1 MRERVRGIIID
12 LMLRRN
18 TLITVFVIGWTLLF
32 QYETLRAGYLSPLV
46 LRLRSAQAG
55 RQLPKLPFLFP
66 PAGWIMFFNIDKS
79 YGFAEV
85 YGVRDGVHVLLDPHD
100 ILETKAVGYDNI
112 HRNVLVGVLSRG
124 DAQSFCRFLRRK
136 FPSYDQ
142 FLVVYAQYPDVIKTP
157 DRVLRQVAYRCQ

>member
-1 MRERVRGIIID
+1 
-12 LMLRRN
+12 MLRRN

-32 QYETLRAGYLSPLV
+32 QYETLRASYLSPP
-46 LRLRSAQAG
+46 AG
-55 RQLPKLPFLFP
+55 RELPKVRLLFP
-66 PAGWIMFFNIDKS
+66 PAGWIMFFNVDPS

-85 YGVRDGVHVLLDPHD
+85 YGVRGGERILLDPHD

-136 FPSYDQ
+136 FPGYDQ
-142 FLVVYAQYPDVIKTP
+142 FLVVYAEYPDVINTP
-157 DRVLRQVAYRCQ
+157 DRVLRRVAYQCQ

>member
-1 MRERVRGIIID
+1 
-12 LMLRRN
+12 MLRRN
-18 TLITVFVIGWTLLF
+18 TLITIFVICWTLVF
-32 QYETLRAGYLSPLV
+32 QYETLRASYLSPFV
-46 LRLRSAQAG
+46 G
-55 RQLPKLPFLFP
+55 RELPKLPFLFP

-85 YGVRDGVHVLLDPHD
+85 YGVRNGQPILLDPHD

-136 FPSYDQ
+136 FPSYDE
-142 FLVVYAQYPDVIKTP
+142 FLVIYAQYPDLVSTP
-157 DRVLRQVAYRCQ
+157 DRILRQLAYRCQ